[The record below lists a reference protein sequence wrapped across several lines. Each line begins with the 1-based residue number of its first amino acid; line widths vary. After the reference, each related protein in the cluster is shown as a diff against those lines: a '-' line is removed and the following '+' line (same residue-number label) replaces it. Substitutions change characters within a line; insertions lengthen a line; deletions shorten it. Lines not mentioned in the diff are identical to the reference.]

1 MDIQAYFHTYAYFAC
16 NVKFIYFFQFSIK
29 FSTHRLSC
37 VVGGH
42 LKLDL
47 VAHDVGA
54 HLLAGLHLGRHNH
67 LQLYRGGNHLLRV
80 NTLIFGKD
88 SDTVVQGYKKSVFII
103 VTFEHL
109 ADVESFHF
117 LVQALP

>member
-1 MDIQAYFHTYAYFAC
+1 M
-16 NVKFIYFFQFSIK
+16 
-29 FSTHRLSC
+29 SC
-37 VVGGH
+37 VVGGR

-47 VAHDVGA
+47 VAHDVGG

-67 LQLYRGGNHLLRV
+67 VQLYRGM
-80 NTLIFGKD
+80 
-88 SDTVVQGYKKSVFII
+88 QKKTVFII